1 MLYSSKPQHRESGL
15 MCSGSMDDVDKTEHF
30 LPETNNHPTLSIPH
44 SGFCPLNG
52 ASIGPSLAALPFS
65 ATAAFPYI
73 VCSISYF
80 LLSCKIRLLHIGW
93 KKEKV
98 VNLCT
103 TFKMNLQIMK
113 KSVSPIRTH
122 PWRKRWD
129 SNPRALAD
137 NLISSQARYDHFD
150 TLPYRI
156 FDLCNPVTWFRVSPV
171 MTTWIPLQLAVGG

>member
-1 MLYSSKPQHRESGL
+1 MLDFFHVYMYFLGQIDRDQICCNRYMMLYSSKPQHRESGL
-15 MCSGSMDDVDKTEHF
+15 MCSGSMDDVD
-30 LPETNNHPTLSIPH
+30 

-65 ATAAFPYI
+65 AEAAFPYI
-73 VCSISYF
+73 VCNISYF

-93 KKEKV
+93 KKKKV
-98 VNLCT
+98 VNFCT

-113 KSVSPIRTH
+113 KWVSPIRTH

-137 NLISSQARYDHFD
+137 NLISSQARCDHFD
-150 TLPYRI
+150 TTPCRNMQFL
-156 FDLCNPVTWFRVSPV
+156 
-171 MTTWIPLQLAVGG
+171 

>member
-1 MLYSSKPQHRESGL
+1 

-65 ATAAFPYI
+65 AEAAFPYI
-73 VCSISYF
+73 VCNISYF

-93 KKEKV
+93 KKKKV
-98 VNLCT
+98 VNFCT

-113 KSVSPIRTH
+113 KWVSPIRTH

-137 NLISSQARYDHFD
+137 NLISRGIVNKILLYKSAFCNFSLLKYAPLVAESHFFS
-150 TLPYRI
+150 PRE
-156 FDLCNPVTWFRVSPV
+156 FFVS
-171 MTTWIPLQLAVGG
+171 